1 MTSIKDFFTININCR
16 LFVPTVT
23 ENEMYYELVYKS
35 QHFGTL
41 QFAVSKQTDLRKC
54 KKQIAVDIYE
64 ALVRKGIY

>member
-35 QHFGTL
+35 QHFGRM
-41 QFAVSKQTDLRKC
+41 QFAVSKQINLRQC
-54 KKQIAVDIYE
+54 KKNIASEIYNM
-64 ALVRKGIY
+64 LVRKGIY